1 MNTAQSQIWA
11 VSLSFYAL
19 QIQHYTHPV
28 SSEAIDQL
36 FGAKVSLSFFSGLTA
51 NKTRKCARDY
61 GPGCNLK
68 ALYLWENKRLP
79 ADLLPS
85 RPPPP
90 PSPRR
95 TPGTCG
101 SLFKD
106 PHQGLWR
113 PQTGAENMKGWKRNR
128 HYSWHASLER
138 IEGKEKEHF
147 FSLEIYGF
155 STTHLIVALAP
166 FTYLYVL
173 LFLQRLLPRSPPVFQ
188 TLVMTRC
195 LSCNCF

>member
-36 FGAKVSLSFFSGLTA
+36 CGAKVSLSFFSGLTA

-155 STTHLIVALAP
+155 STTHLMVALAP

-173 LFLQRLLPRSPPVFQ
+173 LFLQRLLLRSPPVFQ